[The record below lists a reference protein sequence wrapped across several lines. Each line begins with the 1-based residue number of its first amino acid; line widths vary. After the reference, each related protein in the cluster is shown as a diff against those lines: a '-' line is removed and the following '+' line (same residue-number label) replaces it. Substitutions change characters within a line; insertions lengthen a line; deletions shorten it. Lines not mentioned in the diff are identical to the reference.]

1 MQAEKSWL
9 DHLRRRFERFLSG
22 RAPSDPL
29 YLTNRTWKQKL
40 RLAAV
45 IGVPVLVL
53 GALVIV
59 TSTNGL
65 HFGTVNPYEH
75 TLAEAALPAPKQTSD
90 PKLAPADLEV
100 INIRIAKDINPPVV
114 TGTVRNN
121 TSRKINSAEV
131 TYYLADN
138 SGSVIGTQTTSV
150 PNVGPHDSVSFQA
163 PLKMA
168 EAGYVLM
175 RDVRAN

>member
-1 MQAEKSWL
+1 MQVEKSWL
-9 DHLRRRFERFLSG
+9 DNLRGRFERFVSG

-40 RLAAV
+40 RLAGL
-45 IGVPVLVL
+45 IGVPVVVL
-53 GALVIV
+53 GTLVIV

-65 HFGTVNPYEH
+65 HFRDVNPYEH
-75 TLAEAALPAPKQTSD
+75 TLAEAAPPAPKQTSD
-90 PKLAPADLEV
+90 PKLPPADLEV
-100 INIRIAKDINPPVV
+100 VDLRIAKDIDPPVV
-114 TGTVRNN
+114 TGIVRNN

-138 SGSVIGTQTTSV
+138 SGSVIATQTTSV
-150 PNVGPHDSVSFQA
+150 PNVGPRGSVSFKA
-163 PLKMA
+163 PLKVA

>member
-1 MQAEKSWL
+1 MQPEKSWL

-22 RAPSDPL
+22 RAPTDPL

-40 RLAAV
+40 RLAALV
-45 IGVPVLVL
+45 GVPVLIL

-65 HFGTVNPYEH
+65 HFGNVNPYEH
-75 TLAEAALPAPKQTSD
+75 TLAEAPLPAPKHTPD
-90 PKLAPADLEV
+90 PKLSPADLEV
-100 INIRIAKDINPPVV
+100 VDIRIAKDIDPPVV
-114 TGTVRNN
+114 TGVVRNN
-121 TSRKINSAEV
+121 TSRKIDSAEV

-138 SGSVIGTQTTSV
+138 NGSVIATQTTSV
-150 PNVGPHDSVSFQA
+150 PDVGPHDSVSFKA
-163 PLKMA
+163 PLKVA
-168 EAGYVLM
+168 KAGYVLM